1 MNVSL
6 DNMSKTRRRRSAEM
20 VGMPAEYSSE
30 VCNVARRYAVATPR
44 NVLSP
49 ASASVVIDR

>member
-1 MNVSL
+1 
-6 DNMSKTRRRRSAEM
+6 M